1 MKIIDKQVKENTLI
15 LVFDQ
20 ALPPVGKTITVGIDN
35 AENYYKNSKALK
47 HDLLYESPAIVD
59 GQIHIN
65 LPTDVSALLII
76 TAYIDGTKCTAMFLN
91 SYMLFKAQNRHLS
104 VRNCTKCTN
113 DMCQDCN
120 EKNWRTE
127 AIAILLRTRLLD
139 YAYQNDLMDDAIC
152 FYTGI
157 VRVLDMDGITFESI
171 PEFRNN
177 LNNYVAQ
184 LL

>member
-1 MKIIDKQVKENTLI
+1 
-15 LVFDQ
+15 
-20 ALPPVGKTITVGIDN
+20 
-35 AENYYKNSKALK
+35 
-47 HDLLYESPAIVD
+47 
-59 GQIHIN
+59 
-65 LPTDVSALLII
+65 
-76 TAYIDGTKCTAMFLN
+76 
-91 SYMLFKAQNRHLS
+91 
-104 VRNCTKCTN
+104 
-113 DMCQDCN
+113 MCQDCN